1 MYKNM
6 ISYTILFYI
15 IFNLKDFLKNI
26 NKENILDENI
36 FDENIL
42 DENILDE
49 NESKN
54 ENYHIFNKIK
64 DILLKYKLKLSK
76 NISKIHEKNKENIE
90 SKEDIN
96 INSIECNTIVLYQH
110 KKQSN
115 YNLKDIYDN
124 FFKKKVH
131 KINKEIDT
139 DILKNINIKNDL
151 KSNIILTENKNNI
164 LLDENNNFII
174 YNFDSIKNNYYK
186 IKCKLKVNN
195 IKNIKLIINDRN
207 KKFVYDFLEETEYSE
222 EIKEYSFILD
232 YNNFNINESIFI
244 YLLFYND
251 LMNNINIDNLSI
263 EIIENKIVKNN
274 LKLFNSIIIFN
285 INNKYLPI
293 YTNVENILDFEKN
306 DNDYLFFF

>member
-26 NKENILDENI
+26 NKENI

>member
-26 NKENILDENI
+26 NKENIFDENI
-36 FDENIL
+36 LDENIL

-151 KSNIILTENKNNI
+151 KSNIILAENKNNI

-232 YNNFNINESIFI
+232 YNNFNINDSIFI

-251 LMNNINIDNLSI
+251 SMNNINIDNLSI

-285 INNKYLPI
+285 INDKYLPI

-306 DNDYLFFF
+306 ENDYLFFF